1 MIIFWTKIG
10 DSGHSELWP
19 VNICESNADDLIKKK
34 AATETFLW
42 PWFLFSAF
50 VFCSFP
56 TILRSIATELIH
68 YVTKK
73 EAGVGFIYTFW
84 YSLSSTYQFN
94 SRIGVLVH
102 SSFAND

>member
-1 MIIFWTKIG
+1 M
-10 DSGHSELWP
+10 
-19 VNICESNADDLIKKK
+19 NICESNADDLIKKK
-34 AATETFLW
+34 VATETFLW

-73 EAGVGFIYTFW
+73 EAGRETQLRLLACNKVGRVSEFY
-84 YSLSSTYQFN
+84 
-94 SRIGVLVH
+94 
-102 SSFAND
+102 